1 MYYFRILS
9 LMFLMFGF
17 ISCNKIT
24 NVFSLEGNCN
34 HVAEIFRE
42 IECAQIF
49 EKIPEYSSPYL
60 KSEGIDLKTGLKCVC
75 EDETRWI
82 NNYKNLLEK
91 GDTIIKQKGKLEFSI
106 HKTDTIVVVEWF
118 CDGEYFK

>member
-1 MYYFRILS
+1 
-9 LMFLMFGF
+9 MFGF
-17 ISCNKIT
+17 RSCNKIT